1 MFERE
6 TEEIFLKR
14 QFCQYLQIALLPNIT
29 KIHVNA
35 NYAPAIIHYQGADY
49 AFIDTVLCC
58 VVKKEDGQFYPQI
71 PT

>member
-6 TEEIFLKR
+6 TQEIFLKR
-14 QFCQYLQIALLPNIT
+14 QFCQYLQIALIPNINNI
-29 KIHVNA
+29 KVNVE
-35 NYAPAIIHYQGADY
+35 YAPAIIHYQGADY

-58 VVKKEDGQFYPQI
+58 VIKKDDGKYYPQD